1 MALTR
6 ELITQQSALSGLTD
20 EQINAITTLSTN
32 DEDAVI
38 GRRIGE
44 IYRNMDDTIAQSLGI
59 QRNGDEKTYNYLS
72 RAAKEFS
79 GKYADYDTIKTTL
92 EHEKQENARLNKLVK
107 DGAADKELQTKYD
120 QISAELA
127 STKQTYSQLQQQ
139 FAEAQKKH
147 TSEML
152 SLQIDN
158 DLKSALAGL
167 KFKANLP
174 KTAVDAL
181 TQTAIA
187 AVKGMN
193 PDYITS
199 PEGQRL
205 VFRDKDGGVLNNPQ
219 NQLNPYTASELLS
232 QQLKS
237 LGVLDEGRRQTGG
250 GTHANPNSGNQNQ
263 HIPSIDLSNA
273 KTPVEADEIIAREL
287 MRRGLIP
294 GTDKFQEEMLRIR
307 KYYEELYKT
316 LTYNI

>member
-1 MALTR
+1 MALTK
-6 ELITQQSALSGLTD
+6 ELITQQSALSSLTD
-20 EQINAITTLSTN
+20 EQINAITTLSAN
-32 DEDAVI
+32 DEDSVI

-79 GKYADYDTIKTTL
+79 GKYSDYDTIKTTL

-139 FAEAQKKH
+139 FAEVQKKH

-199 PEGQRL
+199 SEGQRL

-237 LGVLDEGRRQTGG
+237 LGVLDEGRQQSGG
-250 GTHANPNSGNQNQ
+250 GTQPNPTGANSNAQIFSA
-263 HIPSIDLSNA
+263 DLSSA
-273 KTPVEADEIIAREL
+273 KTRVEADEIIEREL
-287 MRRGLIP
+287 MRQGLTRG
-294 GTDKFQEEMLRIR
+294 TAKFQEEMLRVRQENAKI
-307 KYYEELYKT
+307 YKE
-316 LTYNI
+316 LTY

>member
-6 ELITQQSALSGLTD
+6 ELITQQSALSSLTD
-20 EQINAITTLSTN
+20 EQINAITTLSAN
-32 DEDAVI
+32 DEDSVI

-79 GKYADYDTIKTTL
+79 GKYSDYDTIKTTL

-120 QISAELA
+120 QTSAELA

-139 FAEAQKKH
+139 FAEEQKKH

-181 TQTAIA
+181 TLTAIA

-199 PEGQRL
+199 PEGKRL

-237 LGVLDEGRRQTGG
+237 LGVLDEGRQQGGG
-250 GTHANPNSGNQNQ
+250 GTQPNPAGANHNAQIFSA
-263 HIPSIDLSNA
+263 DLSSA
-273 KTPVEADEIIAREL
+273 KTRVEADEIIEREL
-287 MRRGLIP
+287 MRQGLTRG
-294 GTDKFQEEMLRIR
+294 TAKFQEEMLRVRQENAKI
-307 KYYEELYKT
+307 YKE
-316 LTYNI
+316 LTY